1 MKNPAQAQGLRL
13 LAGDVGGTK
22 TNLALFDS
30 DLGLNHPLTEA
41 TLPSKDYSSLE
52 ELVQHFLS
60 GLETGVDRAS
70 FGVPGPV
77 ANGQASATNLPWTMN
92 EADLARVLGIPRVHL
107 LNDVLAFAHA
117 VPFFQEKD
125 VHVLNQGQAV
135 AGGAMAVVAPGTG
148 LGEAYLTRDG
158 AGYNAFASEG
168 GHCDF
173 APGNDLEIGL
183 LQHLRQRLDHVSYES
198 VCSGRV
204 APGNDLEIGL
214 LQHLRQRLDHVSY
227 ESVCSGRGIANIYTY
242 LKESGY
248 AEEPEWLRDQLAKPG
263 DPAAVIVQAAR
274 DQGARCDL
282 CSGTLDLFVSL
293 LGAEAGNM
301 ALKVMA
307 TGGVYLAGGIPARII
322 PQLEQGP
329 FQEAFMQ
336 KGRMSGLLENIPV
349 RVLLNP
355 KSALLGAACHS
366 MSQGPPQ

>member
-198 VCSGRV
+198 VCSGR
-204 APGNDLEIGL
+204 
-214 LQHLRQRLDHVSY
+214 
-227 ESVCSGRGIANIYTY
+227 GIANIYTY

>member
-1 MKNPAQAQGLRL
+1 MKNPAQTKGLRV

-41 TLPSKDYSSLE
+41 TLPSKEYSSLE

-173 APGNDLEIGL
+173 
-183 LQHLRQRLDHVSYES
+183 
-198 VCSGRV
+198 

>member
-1 MKNPAQAQGLRL
+1 MKNPAQAQGLHV

-41 TLPSKDYSSLE
+41 TLPSKEYSSLE

-60 GLETGVDRAS
+60 GGETRVDRAS

-77 ANGQASATNLPWTMN
+77 ENGQASATNLPWTMN

-125 VHVLNQGQAV
+125 LHVLNQGQPEAE
-135 AGGAMAVVAPGTG
+135 GAIAVVAPGTG
-148 LGEAYLTRDG
+148 LGEAYLTWDG
-158 AGYNAFASEG
+158 AGYHAFASEG

-173 APGNDLEIGL
+173 APRNDLEIGL
-183 LQHLRQRLDHVSYES
+183 LQYL
-198 VCSGRV
+198 G
-204 APGNDLEIGL
+204 
-214 LQHLRQRLDHVSY
+214 QRLDHVSY

-248 AEEPEWLRDQLAKPG
+248 AGEPEWLREQFAQSG
-263 DPAAVIVQAAR
+263 DPAAVIVQAAQ
-274 DQGARCDL
+274 DQGSRCDL
-282 CSGTLDLFVSL
+282 CSGALDLFVSI

-307 TGGVYLAGGIPARII
+307 TGGVYLAGGIPARIM
-322 PQLEQGP
+322 PQLEEGP
-329 FQEAFMQ
+329 FLRAFMQ
-336 KGRMSGLLENIPV
+336 KGRMSGLVQNVPV
-349 RVLLNP
+349 RVLSNP
-355 KSALLGAACHS
+355 KAALLGAACHS
-366 MSQGPPQ
+366 MSTGPQDHEL

>member
-1 MKNPAQAQGLRL
+1 MKNPAQAQGLRV

-198 VCSGRV
+198 VCSGR
-204 APGNDLEIGL
+204 
-214 LQHLRQRLDHVSY
+214 
-227 ESVCSGRGIANIYTY
+227 GIANIYTY

>member
-1 MKNPAQAQGLRL
+1 MKNPAQAKGLHV

-41 TLPSKDYSSLE
+41 TLRSGDYSSLE

-60 GLETGVDRAS
+60 DVETGVDRAS

-77 ANGQASATNLPWTMN
+77 KNGQVSATNLPWTTN
-92 EADLARVLGIPRVHL
+92 EADLARVLDISGVHL

-125 VHVLNQGQAV
+125 VHVLNQGRAV

-148 LGEAYLTRDG
+148 LGEAYLTWDG
-158 AGYNAFASEG
+158 AGYSAFASEG

-173 APGNDLEIGL
+173 APRNDLEIGL
-183 LQHLRQRLDHVSYES
+183 LRHLGQNLDHVSYE
-198 VCSGRV
+198 
-204 APGNDLEIGL
+204 N
-214 LQHLRQRLDHVSY
+214 
-227 ESVCSGRGIANIYTY
+227 VCSGRGIANIYTY

-248 AEEPEWLRDQLAKPG
+248 AEEPAWLRDRLAKPG
-263 DPAAVIVQAAR
+263 DPAAIIVGAAQ
-274 DQGARCDL
+274 DTETRCDL
-282 CSGTLDLFVSL
+282 CSGALDLFVSI

-329 FQEAFMQ
+329 FQKAFMQ
-336 KGRMSGLLENIPV
+336 KGRMSGLLEQMPL

-355 KSALLGAACHS
+355 KSALLGAACHG
-366 MSQGPPQ
+366 MSQGPPK